1 MSLSA
6 YIVWFMLA
14 SIAGWLF
21 ESAYSIVRN
30 GRWERRGVLVGPLC
44 PIYGFGVVAGLLLFG
59 RPGALMA
66 DFPAWA
72 VFLVSMG
79 GSAVLEYGVSVALER
94 LFGAVWWDY
103 SDLPANLNGR
113 ICLPASLLFGAAG
126 VFIASV
132 LAPLLNEAATRI
144 SPGAF
149 EVIALVS
156 VALVACDTTATVM
169 ILSDLKEKI
178 VGIDESAN
186 GYASMR
192 VEQAVGAVRS
202 VSDRLN
208 GGARKIIG
216 RQGGLD
222 YVVAQLSGRQLRIL
236 AQLRRFRSEGVREKV
251 DTIRR
256 AVQDRGEE

>member
-1 MSLSA
+1 MSTSSNERRSTLCPSSGSREA
-6 YIVWFMLA
+6 WKTF
-14 SIAGWLF
+14 GF
-21 ESAYSIVRN
+21 CN
-30 GRWERRGVLVGPLC
+30 GRWERRGFLFGPLC

-59 RPGALMA
+59 GPGALMA

-79 GSAVLEYGVSVALER
+79 GSAVLEYAVSVALER

-103 SDLPANLNGR
+103 SDLPA

-132 LAPLLNEAATRI
+132 LVPLLNEAATRI
-144 SPGAF
+144 SPGVF
-149 EVIALVS
+149 EVLALVS

-222 YVVAQLSGRQLRIL
+222 YVVA
-236 AQLRRFRSEGVREKV
+236 
-251 DTIRR
+251 
-256 AVQDRGEE
+256 

>member
-1 MSLSA
+1 
-6 YIVWFMLA
+6 
-14 SIAGWLF
+14 
-21 ESAYSIVRN
+21 
-30 GRWERRGVLVGPLC
+30 
-44 PIYGFGVVAGLLLFG
+44 
-59 RPGALMA
+59 
-66 DFPAWA
+66 
-72 VFLVSMG
+72 
-79 GSAVLEYGVSVALER
+79 
-94 LFGAVWWDY
+94 
-103 SDLPANLNGR
+103 LPANLNGR

-144 SPGAF
+144 SPGVF
-149 EVIALVS
+149 EVLALVS

-208 GGARKIIG
+208 GGVRKIIG

-236 AQLRRFRSEGVREKV
+236 VQLRRFRSEGVREKV